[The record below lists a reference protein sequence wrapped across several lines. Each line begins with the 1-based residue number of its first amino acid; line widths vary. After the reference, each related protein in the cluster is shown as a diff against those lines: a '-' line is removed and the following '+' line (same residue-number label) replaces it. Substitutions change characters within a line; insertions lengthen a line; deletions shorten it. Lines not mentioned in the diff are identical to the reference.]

1 MTGSRRAMDPHSL
14 GRIDPGLGIV
24 MLLANRDGS
33 IGGAQRQARLL
44 AREVSRRGLPVFVV
58 NQSSRLLAR
67 SRSVPADGVQHVT
80 LPIIRGASRWSFLL
94 SFVVW
99 ATVNRRRFDVIHA
112 HSTSAGLTAG
122 VVGRLLHRPVIVKV
136 TGMQAVAALADR
148 GPTWRLRRWLLDRTA
163 ETLVAVS
170 TQMMQALSEVGIGRD
185 RRVLIPNGVRLAPVA
200 VETRAAARRQWLG
213 EVAGAVVLYVG
224 RLERVKGVERLLPM
238 WSARPG
244 HDAATLVI
252 VGDGPLRAQLE
263 REAAVRGLGR
273 SVRFL
278 GSHPE
283 VAAFYLMTDVFVL
296 PSATEGLSNALLEA
310 MAAGLPVVAS
320 NVGGNRDVVEN
331 GVSGFLVD
339 WADPRNPAELV
350 GRLLDD
356 AALRR
361 RLGAA
366 ASRRA
371 RDFSIATVADR
382 YADLYRTVAS
392 RSLVRPESAR

>member
-1 MTGSRRAMDPHSL
+1 MSSHAL
-14 GRIDPGLGIV
+14 GRINARLGIV
-24 MLLANRDGS
+24 MLLANLDGS

-58 NQSSRLLAR
+58 NQSSRLLAQ
-67 SRSVPADGVQHVT
+67 SRSTPTDGVEHVA
-80 LPIIRGASRWSFLL
+80 LPIIRWASRWSFLL

-99 ATVNRRRFDVIHA
+99 ATLNRRRFDVIHA

-122 VVGRLLHRPVIVKV
+122 LVGRLLHRPVIVKV
-136 TGMQAVAALADR
+136 TGMQAVAALADP

-170 TQMMQALSEVGIGRD
+170 SQMMQALSEVGIDRD

-200 VETRAAARRQWLG
+200 AGARAATKREWLG
-213 EVAGAVVLYVG
+213 DAAGSVVLYVG
-224 RLERVKGVERLLPM
+224 RLEWVKGVERLLPM
-238 WSARPG
+238 WSALRRHG
-244 HDAATLVI
+244 AATLVI
-252 VGDGPLRAQLE
+252 VGDGPLRAGLE
-263 REAAVRGLGR
+263 SEAAARGLGR

-283 VAAFYLMTDVFVL
+283 VTPFYLITDVFVL
-296 PSATEGLSNALLEA
+296 PSASEGLSNALLEA

-320 NVGGNRDVVEN
+320 NVGGNRDVVEH

-339 WADPRNPAELV
+339 WADPGGPAALV

-356 AALRR
+356 TMLRR
-361 RLGAA
+361 RLGEA

-371 RDFSIATVADR
+371 HDFSIASVADR
-382 YADLYRTVAS
+382 YSDLYRAVAS
-392 RSLVRPESAR
+392 RRMVRHEDTR